1 MKLGILKVNYMK
13 KTKLAILIGLS
24 VLAFNSFANE
34 NMSAP
39 VEKSIT
45 TEDLSQIR
53 MKIQQEKL
61 QQQLEQERLNKLRS
75 KAEQAKIQD
84 QMDGTNSTIRMGNS
98 NLPQDMRA
106 SEEDRLA
113 RDQGLKQNV
122 GFVYQSDL
130 QNVSSEQNNN
140 RSNSIIDALTGNPND
155 PSSNPDELSK
165 VLQKFDDLKKEAD
178 INSKSVN
185 EYVVT
190 KTFLG
195 ADITMLSIF
204 DTERSAK
211 LKFTYMH
218 DDGIQKKKISSIIT
232 AYEGK
237 TFGIEDD
244 QYKVDTID
252 KDGVVIINTNTNE
265 KMILTRS
272 R

>member
-1 MKLGILKVNYMK
+1 MK

-34 NMSAP
+34 NMSSP
-39 VEKSIT
+39 VERTVT

-53 MKIQQEKL
+53 MKIQKEKL
-61 QQQLEQERLNKLRS
+61 EQQWEQERLNKLRS

-98 NLPQDMRA
+98 SIPQDMRA

-113 RDQGLKQNV
+113 RDQGLKQDV

-130 QNVSSEQNNN
+130 QNSTSNQDE
-140 RSNSIIDALTGNPND
+140 SKDNSIIDALTGSPSD
-155 PSSNPDELSK
+155 SSSNPDELSK

-178 INSKSVN
+178 INSKGVN

-195 ADITMLSIF
+195 ADISMLSIF
-204 DTERSAK
+204 DTEKTAK

-218 DDGIQKKKISSIIT
+218 DDGIQKKKVSSIIT

-237 TFGIEDD
+237 TFGIEED

>member
-1 MKLGILKVNYMK
+1 MK

-34 NMSAP
+34 NMAAH
-39 VEKSIT
+39 VEKSVT

-53 MKIQQEKL
+53 MKIQKEKL
-61 QQQLEQERLNKLRS
+61 EQQWEQERLNKLRS
-75 KAEQAKIQD
+75 KAEQAKIQE
-84 QMDGTNSTIRMGNS
+84 QMNGTNTSVRIGNS

-106 SEEDRLA
+106 NEEDRLA

-130 QNVSSEQNNN
+130 QNNNSN
-140 RSNSIIDALTGNPND
+140 QDNNKSNSIIDALTGNQNN
-155 PSSNPDELSK
+155 SGSNPDELSR

-178 INSKSVN
+178 VSSKSVS

-195 ADITMLSIF
+195 ADISMLSIF
-204 DTERSAK
+204 DTEKSAK

-218 DDGIQKKKISSIIT
+218 DDGIQKKKISSIVT

-237 TFGIEDD
+237 TFTIEND

-252 KDGVVIINTNTNE
+252 KDGVAILNTTTNE